1 MEGDK
6 DTSRI
11 SPGASPLEK
20 AEDVSNSAHGD
31 VPERT
36 DNEPQYPGP
45 AKLVLII
52 LSLNLAMFLVGLDN
66 TIISSAIPKI
76 TDQFNALDDVGWYA
90 SAYML
95 TNCAFQLAWGKLYTF
110 YVVKWVYLA
119 GLFVFELGS
128 LICAVSPNSKALIV
142 GRAIAGV
149 GGGGVANGS
158 FLFIAHSVPQQ
169 QRPTYIG
176 MMGAMYGFSAI
187 AGPLMGGAFTDKP
200 TLTWRWC
207 FYINLP
213 LGAVPALVLLFFVS
227 PFRGSKDG
235 GRVSLIEQL
244 KQMDLFGTLC
254 LIPGVVCLLLAL
266 QWGDAVY
273 PWNNGRIIAL
283 FVIAGCLL
291 IGFCIIEYVSGER
304 AIIPMRV
311 FRNRNVW
318 GSSLFGSCIV
328 ACFFTMLYYVPIWF
342 QAIKHASPIRSGV
355 MNLPMVLSYV
365 AFSFMGGALTSVIGY
380 YMPFAYATIVLMAIG
395 TGLMTTL
402 EVGSGQAAWIGY
414 QFLLGAGVGF
424 GLQTAFAA
432 PQCVLPIEDIPVG
445 TAIVMFTENLSSAI
459 MVSVA
464 EKVFTNQLVSNM
476 ARYVPDADTGAIL
489 KGGALSIKEMVP
501 SSLYDAVLFAYNKSL
516 NQTFYVG
523 VALACCGILGAF
535 AMQWV
540 SVKKGAKMATS
551 SA

>member
-1 MEGDK
+1 MEGSK
-6 DTSRI
+6 DPYR
-11 SPGASPLEK
+11 ASPSASPPEK
-20 AEDVSNSAHGD
+20 SEDVSNSAHSYA
-31 VPERT
+31 PERPE
-36 DNEPQYPGP
+36 DEPQYPGK
-45 AKLVLII
+45 AKLILII

-66 TIISSAIPKI
+66 TIISSAIPRI

-119 GLFVFELGS
+119 ALFIFELGS
-128 LICAVSPNSKALIV
+128 LICAVSPSSKALIV
-142 GRAIAGV
+142 GRAIAGL
-149 GGGGVANGS
+149 GGGGVGNGS

-187 AGPLMGGAFTDKP
+187 AGPLMGGAFTDNP

-235 GRVSLIEQL
+235 GKIGFIQQL

-254 LIPGVVCLLLAL
+254 LLPGVICLLLAL
-266 QWGDAVY
+266 QWGGATY
-273 PWNNGRIIAL
+273 PWSNGRIIAL

-291 IGFCIIEYVSGER
+291 VGFCVIEYISGDR
-304 AIIPMRV
+304 AVVPRRV
-311 FRNRNVW
+311 FSNRNVW
-318 GSSLFGSCIV
+318 GSSLFGSCVV
-328 ACFFTMLYYVPIWF
+328 ACFFTILYYVPIWF
-342 QAIKHASPIRSGV
+342 QAIKDASPIRSGV
-355 MNLPMVLSYV
+355 MALPMVLSYV

-380 YMPFAYATIVLMAIG
+380 YMPFAYGTIILMAMG
-395 TGLMTTL
+395 TGLLSTL
-402 EVGSGQAAWIGY
+402 EVNSGRAAWIGY

-424 GLQTAFAA
+424 GLQTAFAT
-432 PQCVLPIEDIPVG
+432 PQCALPIEDIPVG
-445 TAIVMFTENLSSAI
+445 TAIVLFTENLASAV

-464 EKVFTNQLVSNM
+464 EKVFTNQLVSNV

-489 KGGALSIKEMVP
+489 RGGATSIKEMVP
-501 SSLYDAVLFAYNKSL
+501 SSLYPAVLFAYNKSL
-516 NQTFYVG
+516 TQTFYVG
-523 VALACCGILGAF
+523 VALSCCGILGTF

-540 SVKKGAKMATS
+540 SVKKDAKKATS